1 MCPWAVRGMWAGMK
15 RAFSIV
21 ACVTMGLVACGGG
34 GIAERPP
41 ADPGTPVS
49 VDADAG
55 VDAPADAGP
64 RRPFAETPQQATSMI
79 DDVIAAHAGELARC
93 VQDARG
99 RRKDPHAKI
108 AVDLGIDQE
117 GTLIGAKPSK
127 GQPADKELEA
137 CFLKALTGAPFPQSR
152 AGVITV
158 TKTFS
163 DQVVY
168 R

>member
-1 MCPWAVRGMWAGMK
+1 MK
-15 RAFSIV
+15 RASSFV
-21 ACVTMGLVACGGG
+21 AFVTMALVACGGG
-34 GIAERPP
+34 GGADKPV
-41 ADPGTPVS
+41 ADPTAGAGAA
-49 VDADAG
+49 ADAG
-55 VDAPADAGP
+55 GASTTADAGP
-64 RRPFAETPQQATSMI
+64 QRPFAENAQQATSMI
-79 DDVIAAHAGELARC
+79 DDVIALHVAELGQC
-93 VQDARG
+93 VQDARI

-108 AVDLGIDQE
+108 SVDLGIDQE

-127 GQPADKELEA
+127 GQPADKELEG
-137 CFLKALTGAPFPQSR
+137 CFIKALSGAPFPKSR